1 MMSRKINIAH
11 ITQAMG
17 GVEIYIQNVLR
28 YLDDSRFQSDIIL
41 PPGSYDFRT
50 GNGKSINPFFVPF
63 TRRISPF
70 KDLKALVYTIRHL
83 RKIQPHIV
91 HAHSAKGGV
100 IGRLAGRILG
110 IPTIYTPHA
119 FSFLSTPSKM
129 ARKMYILIE
138 KLCLPLTTALLACS
152 GSELELGY
160 HIIGFP
166 RSRGKVWLNSVE
178 SGNPSIRKKK
188 EEFQFPY
195 ICTFGRPSYQ
205 KNTEGIVSLMRS
217 LQKYGTGL
225 KCLIVGV
232 GHFSPLE
239 KKIREAIKR
248 FNLEDRIIMLG
259 WRKREDCLSIL
270 ANAFCYVT
278 TSRYEGLSL
287 SILEAM
293 SLGKVVIASDVTG
306 NRDCVE
312 NNKTGFLVSL
322 NDHEKMAELII
333 NLEKNKELKKSM
345 ERQAR
350 RLFYQRFDITKTIG
364 SLENIY
370 ISVAKY

>member
-1 MMSRKINIAH
+1 
-11 ITQAMG
+11 
-17 GVEIYIQNVLR
+17 
-28 YLDDSRFQSDIIL
+28 
-41 PPGSYDFRT
+41 
-50 GNGKSINPFFVPF
+50 
-63 TRRISPF
+63 
-70 KDLKALVYTIRHL
+70 
-83 RKIQPHIV
+83 
-91 HAHSAKGGV
+91 
-100 IGRLAGRILG
+100 
-110 IPTIYTPHA
+110 
-119 FSFLSTPSKM
+119 
-129 ARKMYILIE
+129 
-138 KLCLPLTTALLACS
+138 
-152 GSELELGY
+152 
-160 HIIGFP
+160 
-166 RSRGKVWLNSVE
+166 
-178 SGNPSIRKKK
+178 
-188 EEFQFPY
+188 
-195 ICTFGRPSYQ
+195 
-205 KNTEGIVSLMRS
+205 MRS